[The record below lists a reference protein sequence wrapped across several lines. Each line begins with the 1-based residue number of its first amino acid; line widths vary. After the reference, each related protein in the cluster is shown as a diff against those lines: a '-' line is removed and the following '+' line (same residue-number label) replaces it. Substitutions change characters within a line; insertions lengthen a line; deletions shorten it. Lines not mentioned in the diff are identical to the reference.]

1 MADLVKCLTQMHE
14 DLSLDPYHIHKKL
27 NVVVYT
33 RISWLG
39 RQRQEGA
46 LAGLARLDG
55 LVNFRLSLKDKVG
68 NN

>member
-1 MADLVKCLTQMHE
+1 MKCLSQMHE

-33 RISWLG
+33 GISWLG
-39 RQRQEGA
+39 RQRQEDA

-55 LVNFRLSLKDKVG
+55 LVNSRLSLKDRMKS
-68 NN
+68 N

>member
-1 MADLVKCLTQMHE
+1 MHE
-14 DLSLDPYHIHKKL
+14 DLSFDLYHIHKKL

-39 RQRQEGA
+39 RQRQEDA
-46 LAGLARLDG
+46 LAGLANLDG
-55 LVNFRLSLKDKVG
+55 LVNSRLSLKDKVG